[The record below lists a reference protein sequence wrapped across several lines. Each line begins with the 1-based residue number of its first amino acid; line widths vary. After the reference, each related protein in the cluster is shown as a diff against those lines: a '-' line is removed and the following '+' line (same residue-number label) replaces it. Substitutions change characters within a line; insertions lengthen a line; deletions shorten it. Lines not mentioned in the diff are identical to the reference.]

1 MVDVVGGGDT
11 PVVLS
16 ADPVAALAAL
26 EARYEA
32 DRVRWQLAISAGGVG
47 SWD

>member
-1 MVDVVGGGDT
+1 MVDVVGGGDPT
-11 PVVLS
+11 VVAP

-32 DRVRWQLAISAGGVG
+32 DRVRWQLAVSAGGVG
-47 SWD
+47 S